1 MHCPHCTA
9 TSTRERAQKTNLGSA
24 PCFCPKCQPVFN
36 ERTGTPLNSLEF
48 PTDVVLLAVLWR
60 LRYQRSLRDVAAMV
74 LARGFPFTHEDI
86 RDWEARFAPLITHP
100 LPTKPRGQARASAH
114 GHATLL

>member
-60 LRYQRSLRDVAAMV
+60 LRYQQSLRDVAGMFF
-74 LARGFPFTHEDI
+74 ARGFSFTHEAI
-86 RDWEARFAPLITHP
+86 PYCEERFTPLITDRCR
-100 LPTKPRGQARASAH
+100 TKRTG
-114 GHATLL
+114 

>member
-60 LRYQRSLRDVAAMV
+60 LRYQRSLRDVAERSF
-74 LARGFPFTHEDI
+74 ARGFLFTHAAI
-86 RDWEARFAPLITHP
+86 RAGATRFAPLIPDP
-100 LPTKPRGQARASAH
+100 LT
-114 GHATLL
+114 T